1 MVWKMNLWLQI
12 SGGYIWQECGGMM
25 KTQFFVGNVF
35 FLNGA
40 MEYQVVRFSMFY
52 VVTFVDCVQQPRC
65 LSRSLIIQDRRTF
78 QTDLSKPP
86 RKIPRISPHLETHR
100 IEKKPFTHPYQQQ
113 HTRTKLQ
120 HTPGTYPWNSTTRFI
135 KSFHVIIYVF
145 WCTLGYV
152 QRVCWN
158 LLRHP
163 QPTTTTEHDQETFLS
178 FSTSIGATCTLAL
191 AWAFCRSPGIY
202 DKNSSERSGKTWDDL
217 KISDLLWVWH
227 SNTHKTKQKTS
238 WFAEKTS
245 THAGD
250 HSTYCFFNHG
260 LFLMFNPK
268 CIMHHIRISNKK
280 WESKHAPCLTRNQK
294 MPTHATVEW
303 LPRAT
308 LSRDD
313 ILLWYLRLP
322 HPGCHRGKWLGLA
335 RNLRA

>member
-1 MVWKMNLWLQI
+1 MRGNDENTI
-12 SGGYIWQECGGMM
+12 FCWQC
-25 KTQFFVGNVF
+25 VF
-35 FLNGA
+35 FNGA

-65 LSRSLIIQDRRTF
+65 LSRSLIIEDRRTF

-113 HTRTKLQ
+113 HIRTKLQ

-191 AWAFCRSPGIY
+191 AWAFCKVPESTIKTRQNEVVRHEMIWKSQICFESDIQIHIRRNKKHHDSQRKRPPVQGIIPHIVFSIMAY
-202 DKNSSERSGKTWDDL
+202 FYCSIQNASCIISVYPTKNER
-217 KISDLLWVWH
+217 V
-227 SNTHKTKQKTS
+227 N
-238 WFAEKTS
+238 
-245 THAGD
+245 
-250 HSTYCFFNHG
+250 
-260 LFLMFNPK
+260 
-268 CIMHHIRISNKK
+268 MHH
-280 WESKHAPCLTRNQK
+280 A
-294 MPTHATVEW
+294 
-303 LPRAT
+303 
-308 LSRDD
+308 
-313 ILLWYLRLP
+313 
-322 HPGCHRGKWLGLA
+322 
-335 RNLRA
+335 